1 MRLNLG
7 GEACRGIGAG
17 TCLPADMVESPT
29 GLVLHFDGNKISV
42 LEARWGSNNAER
54 SRAQVLALIDS
65 WRSTSVNE
73 MPSP

>member
-1 MRLNLG
+1 
-7 GEACRGIGAG
+7 
-17 TCLPADMVESPT
+17 MVESPT

-65 WRSTSVNE
+65 WRSTSVAE
-73 MPSP
+73 TPSP